1 MLDIGCIL
9 EEKGFS
15 HCRFFINQGGLIYGR
30 KEKIQLNFGQL
41 LNRMNHK
48 PKKNGE
54 ERLSSRPFPDQYL
67 TDFTQISSG
76 EYSTA

>member
-1 MLDIGCIL
+1 M
-9 EEKGFS
+9 S
-15 HCRFFINQGGLIYGR
+15 R
-30 KEKIQLNFGQL
+30 KPKIRLNFGQL

-54 ERLSSRPFPDQYL
+54 ERLSSRPFPGQYL

>member
-1 MLDIGCIL
+1 M
-9 EEKGFS
+9 
-15 HCRFFINQGGLIYGR
+15 NR
-30 KEKIQLNFGQL
+30 KEKIRLNFGQGSR
-41 LNRMNHK
+41 NKN